1 MSAESLNLE
10 PPKINVQAEGGN
22 DVTYTAIFPYNATA
36 GTHTLLI
43 AETADGVAI
52 ASYASG
58 TGLTVGAYASGV
70 TRVAVAIPRAF
81 TLTHRKKTLFFSY
94 QLVLSSLLR
103 TQFTGSF
110 TLGGGIYAPAP

>member
-43 AETADGVAI
+43 AETVDGVAI
-52 ASYASG
+52 ASYTSG
-58 TGLTVGAYASGV
+58 SGLTVGAFSGGV
-70 TRVAVAIPRAF
+70 TRVTVAIPRTF
-81 TLTHRKKTLFFSY
+81 TLTHRKKTLFCSY
-94 QLVLSSLLR
+94 RLELSSLLR
-103 TQFTGSF
+103 TQYTGSI